1 MSKSLWIVRASL
13 PVDDA
18 ILFDAIP
25 VGAASDISGLCCPSR
40 FTAYSS
46 VRIYVLSKVVFPEP
60 GPPVI
65 TDVVLRI
72 AENTAL
78 R

>member
-1 MSKSLWIVRASL
+1 MCIVFASL
-13 PVDDA
+13 PVDED

-25 VGAASDISGLCCPSR
+25 VGAASEMSGFFRPNALN
-40 FTAYSS
+40 ASS
-46 VRIYVLSKVVFPEP
+46 KVLIYVLNNVVLPDP

-72 AENTAL
+72 AEKTAA